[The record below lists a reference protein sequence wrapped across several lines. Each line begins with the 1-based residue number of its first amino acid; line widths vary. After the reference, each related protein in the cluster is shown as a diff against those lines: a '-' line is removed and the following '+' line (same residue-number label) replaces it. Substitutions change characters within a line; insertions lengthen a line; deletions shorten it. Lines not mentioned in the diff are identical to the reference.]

1 MQAEIAVTCP
11 SCGIGVAPS
20 MLSCPSC
27 HKLIYAEAL
36 NQLAAEAEAAVAND
50 PRTALAAWRKA
61 LPLVPG
67 GTTQYTAVSEKI
79 RTLQAEVDGT
89 KEPFSLKG
97 LLKKIG
103 GIGPI
108 GIVLLILS
116 KAKFLFLGLTKAG
129 TFFSMIVAFGVY
141 LTIYG
146 WKFAAGLIITIYIHE
161 MGHVAALL
169 RFGIPASAPMFIPGF
184 GAYVRLHQY
193 PANPGEDA
201 RVGLAGPL
209 WGLGATLACA
219 AIWYLTGSHIWAAIA
234 QVSAFINLFN
244 LMPFW
249 QLDGGRG
256 FRALSKMQRWIAC
269 AALGGLYAI
278 TSSGL
283 VIILLILGVIR
294 AISKD
299 APEEPDTPMLALY
312 IFLATALC
320 FLTLIPVAGIPR

>member
-1 MQAEIAVTCP
+1 
-11 SCGIGVAPS
+11 

-27 HKLIYAEAL
+27 HKLVYADTL
-36 NQLAAEAEAAVAND
+36 NDLAAEAENATD
-50 PRTALAAWRKA
+50 PRVAVAAWRKA
-61 LPLVPG
+61 LPLIPP
-67 GTTQYTAVSEKI
+67 GTTQHSAVAGKI
-79 RTLQAEVDGT
+79 RALQAEVDAG
-89 KEPFSLKG
+89 KEPFSFQG
-97 LLKKIG
+97 FLKKIG

-108 GIVLLILS
+108 GILLLILS

-129 TFFSMIVAFGVY
+129 TFFSMFLAFGVY

-146 WKFAAGLIITIYIHE
+146 WKFAAGLIVTTYIHE

-169 RFGIPASAPMFIPGF
+169 RFGIPASAPMFIPGL

-209 WGLGATLACA
+209 WGLGATVACA
-219 AIWYLTGSHIWAAIA
+219 VVYYLTGSHTWAAIA

-256 FRALSKMQRWIAC
+256 FRALSKQQRWIAC
-269 AALGGLYAI
+269 AALGGLFWL

-283 VIILLILGVIR
+283 LIILLILGVIR
-294 AISKD
+294 AMSKD
-299 APEEPDTPMLALY
+299 APEEPDTPMLLLY
-312 IFLATALC
+312 IFLVATLSY
-320 FLTLIPVAGIPR
+320 LSLIPVATNARL

>member
-1 MQAEIAVTCP
+1 
-11 SCGIGVAPS
+11 

-27 HKLIYAEAL
+27 QKLIYADAL
-36 NQLAAEAEAAVAND
+36 NQLAAEADSAAGPREAVAI
-50 PRTALAAWRKA
+50 WRKA
-61 LPLVPG
+61 LLLIPP
-67 GTTQYTAVSEKI
+67 GTTQYKTVAEKI
-79 RTLQAEVDGT
+79 RVLQAEVDGA
-89 KEPFSLKG
+89 KEPFSFQAF
-97 LLKKIG
+97 LKKIG

-129 TFFSMIVAFGVY
+129 TFFSMLLTFGLY

-146 WKFAAGLIITIYIHE
+146 WKFAAGFIITIYIHE

-184 GAYVRLHQY
+184 GAFVRLHQY

-209 WGLGATLACA
+209 WGLGATIVCA
-219 AIWYLTGSHIWAAIA
+219 AAWYMTGSQTWAAIA
-234 QVSAFINLFN
+234 QVSAFLNLFN
-244 LMPFW
+244 LMPVW

-269 AALGGLYAI
+269 AALGGLYAL

-283 VIILLILGVIR
+283 LIIVLILGIVR
-294 AISKD
+294 ALSKD
-299 APEEPDTPMLALY
+299 APQEPDQPMLLLY
-312 IFLATALC
+312 VFLATALSY
-320 FLTLIPVAGIPR
+320 LSLIPVAAVHL

>member
-1 MQAEIAVTCP
+1 MATETAVVCP
-11 SCGIGVAPS
+11 SCGMSVASS

-27 HKLIYAEAL
+27 HKLIYSDVL
-36 NQLAAEAEAAVAND
+36 NQLAAEAEAATS
-50 PRTALAAWRKA
+50 PQIALAAWRKA
-61 LPLVPG
+61 LQLIPP
-67 GTTQYTAVSEKI
+67 GTTQHKAIGEKI
-79 RTLQAEVDGT
+79 RQLQAEVDGT
-89 KEPFSLKG
+89 KEPFSFQAF
-97 LLKKIG
+97 LKKIG

-108 GIVLLILS
+108 GIILLIAS

-129 TFFSMIVAFGVY
+129 TFFSMILAFGVY

-146 WKFAAGLIITIYIHE
+146 WKFAAGLIVTTYIHE

-209 WGLGATLACA
+209 WGLGATIACA
-219 AIWYLTGSHIWAAIA
+219 IIWYLTGSNTWAAIA

-244 LMPFW
+244 LMPIW

-256 FRALSKMQRWIAC
+256 FRALSQPQRWIAC
-269 AALGGLYAI
+269 AALGGLYAV

-294 AISKD
+294 AVSKD
-299 APEEPDTPMLALY
+299 APEEPDTEMLLLY
-312 IFLATALC
+312 IFLATTLC
-320 FLTLIPVAGIPR
+320 SLSLIPVAGVPR

>member
-1 MQAEIAVTCP
+1 
-11 SCGIGVAPS
+11 

-27 HKLIYAEAL
+27 HKLIYADAL
-36 NQLAAEAEAAVAND
+36 NKLAAEATSAAD
-50 PRTALAAWRKA
+50 PQTAVIAWRRA
-61 LPLVPG
+61 LPLVPH

-79 RTLQAEVDGT
+79 RTLQAELDGT
-89 KEPFSLKG
+89 REPFSFRG
-97 LLKKIG
+97 FFRKIG
-103 GIGPI
+103 GMGPV
-108 GIVLLILS
+108 GIILLIVS

-146 WKFAAGLIITIYIHE
+146 WKFAAGLIVTTYIHE

-184 GAYVRLHQY
+184 GAFVRLHQY
-193 PANPGEDA
+193 PASPAEDA

-209 WGLGATLACA
+209 WGLGATLTCA
-219 AIWYLTGSHIWAAIA
+219 AIWYLTGSNAWAAIA

-244 LMPFW
+244 LLPFW

-269 AALGGLYAI
+269 AALAGLYAI

-283 VIILLILGVIR
+283 LIILLILGVIR
-294 AISKD
+294 ALSKD
-299 APEEPDTPMLALY
+299 APDEPDNQMLALY
-312 IFLATALC
+312 VFLATALC
-320 FLTLIPVAGIPR
+320 FLSLIPVEGIPR

>member
-1 MQAEIAVTCP
+1 MQAETAVICP
-11 SCGIGVAPS
+11 SCGFSVAQS

-27 HKLIYAEAL
+27 HKLIYADAL
-36 NQLAAEAEAAVAND
+36 NRLAAEAGSAAD
-50 PRTALAAWRKA
+50 PRIALAAWRKA
-61 LPLVPG
+61 LPLVPP
-67 GTTQYTAVSEKI
+67 GTTQYTAVSDKI
-79 RTLQAEVDGT
+79 RTLQAEIDGT
-89 KEPFSLKG
+89 KEPFSFRAFF
-97 LLKKIG
+97 KKIG
-103 GIGPI
+103 GMGPI
-108 GIVLLILS
+108 GIILLILS

-146 WKFAAGLIITIYIHE
+146 WKFAAGLIVTTYIHE

-193 PANPGEDA
+193 PASPGEDA

-219 AIWYLTGSHIWAAIA
+219 AIWYVTGSHTWAAIA

-256 FRALSKMQRWIAC
+256 FRALTKTQRWIAC
-269 AALGGLYAI
+269 AALAGLYAI

-283 VIILLILGVIR
+283 LIILLILGVIR

-299 APEEPDTPMLALY
+299 APREPDNQMLALY
-312 IFLATALC
+312 ISLAAALC
-320 FLTLIPVAGIPR
+320 FLSLIPVAGVPR

>member
-1 MQAEIAVTCP
+1 MQAEIAVICP

-27 HKLIYAEAL
+27 HKLIYSDAL
-36 NQLAAEAEAAVAND
+36 NQLAAEAAGAND

-97 LLKKIG
+97 FLKKIG

-146 WKFAAGLIITIYIHE
+146 WKFAAGLIVTTYIHE

-283 VIILLILGVIR
+283 LIILLILGVIR

>member
-1 MQAEIAVTCP
+1 
-11 SCGIGVAPS
+11 

-27 HKLIYAEAL
+27 HKLIHTDAL
-36 NQLAAEAEAAVAND
+36 NKLAAEATSAAD
-50 PRTALAAWRKA
+50 PQTAVIAWRKA
-61 LPLVPG
+61 LPLVPQ
-67 GTTQYTAVSEKI
+67 GTTQYTAVAEKI
-79 RTLQAEVDGT
+79 RTLQAQVDGT
-89 KEPFSLKG
+89 KEPFSFRALFQ
-97 LLKKIG
+97 KIG
-103 GIGPI
+103 GMGPV
-108 GIVLLILS
+108 GIILLILS

-146 WKFAAGLIITIYIHE
+146 WKFAAGLIVTTYIHE

-184 GAYVRLHQY
+184 GAFVRLHQY
-193 PANPGEDA
+193 PASPAEDA

-219 AIWYLTGSHIWAAIA
+219 AIWYLTGSNAWAAIA

-283 VIILLILGVIR
+283 LIILLILGVIR
-294 AISKD
+294 ALSKD
-299 APEEPDTPMLALY
+299 APDEPDHQMLALY
-312 IFLATALC
+312 VFLATALC
-320 FLTLIPVAGIPR
+320 FLSRIPVEGIPR

>member
-1 MQAEIAVTCP
+1 MQAETAVVCP
-11 SCGIGVAPS
+11 SCGMSVSQSI
-20 MLSCPSC
+20 LSCPSC
-27 HKLIYAEAL
+27 QKLIYSDEL
-36 NQLAAEAEAAVAND
+36 NRLASDAAAAGD
-50 PRTALAAWRKA
+50 PRLALSAWRKA
-61 LPLVPG
+61 LPLVPV
-67 GTTQYTAVSEKI
+67 GTTQHAAVSEKI
-79 RTLQAEVDGT
+79 RTLQAEIDGT
-89 KEPFSLKG
+89 KEPFSFRG
-97 LLKKIG
+97 FLKKIG
-103 GIGPI
+103 GIGPV
-108 GIVLLILS
+108 GVGLLILS

-146 WKFAAGLIITIYIHE
+146 WKFAAGLIVTTYIHE

-193 PANPGEDA
+193 PASPGEDA

-219 AIWYLTGSHIWAAIA
+219 AIWYATGSQTWAAIA

-269 AALGGLYAI
+269 AAVGGLYAI
-278 TSSGL
+278 TSAGL
-283 VIILLILGVIR
+283 LIILLILGVIR
-294 AISKD
+294 AVSKD
-299 APEEPDTPMLALY
+299 APDEPDTTMLSLY
-312 IFLATALC
+312 IFLAAALS
-320 FLTLIPVAGIPR
+320 FLSLIPVAGVPR

>member
-1 MQAEIAVTCP
+1 MR
-11 SCGIGVAPS
+11 
-20 MLSCPSC
+20 SCPSC
-27 HKLIYAEAL
+27 HKLIYADAL
-36 NQLAAEAEAAVAND
+36 NQLAAEAEGSSE
-50 PRTALAAWRKA
+50 PRIALAAWRKA
-61 LPLVPG
+61 LPLIPP

-79 RTLQAEVDGT
+79 RKLQAEVDGT
-89 KEPFSLKG
+89 KEPFSFRAFID
-97 LLKKIG
+97 KIG

-108 GIVLLILS
+108 GIILLILS

-146 WKFAAGLIITIYIHE
+146 WKFAAGLIVTIYIHE

-169 RFGIPASAPMFIPGF
+169 RFGIPASPPMFIPGF

-209 WGLGATLACA
+209 WGLGATIACA
-219 AIWYLTGSHIWAAIA
+219 IFWQLTGSPTWAAIA
-234 QVSAFINLFN
+234 QVSAFLNLFN
-244 LMPFW
+244 LMPVW

-256 FRALSKMQRWIAC
+256 FRALSKMQRWIAV

-283 VIILLILGVIR
+283 LILLLIFGVIR
-294 AISKD
+294 AVSKD
-299 APEEPDTPMLALY
+299 VPDEPDNPMLALY

-320 FLTLIPVAGIPR
+320 FLSLIPVAGIPR

>member
-1 MQAEIAVTCP
+1 
-11 SCGIGVAPS
+11 

-27 HKLIYAEAL
+27 HKLIYADAL
-36 NQLAAEAEAAVAND
+36 NQLAAEAASASD
-50 PRTALAAWRKA
+50 PRIALAAWRKG
-61 LPLVPG
+61 LPLVPL
-67 GTTQYTAVSEKI
+67 GTSQHSTILQKI

-89 KEPFSLKG
+89 KEPISFQAF
-97 LLKKIG
+97 LKKIG
-103 GIGPI
+103 GIGPN
-108 GIVLLILS
+108 GVGLLILS

-146 WKFAAGLIITIYIHE
+146 WKFAAGLIITTYIHE

-193 PANPGEDA
+193 PASPGEDA

-219 AIWYLTGSHIWAAIA
+219 AIWYATGSHTWAAIA

-269 AALGGLYAI
+269 AALGGLYAM

-283 VIILLILGVIR
+283 LIILLILGVVR
-294 AISKD
+294 AMSKD
-299 APEEPDTPMLALY
+299 APEEPDTAMLALY
-312 IFLATALC
+312 IFLAGALS
-320 FLTLIPVAGIPR
+320 FLSLIPVAGVPR